1 MVYGMDEKG
10 IGRRIWNFLGSR
22 DFSVFIF
29 IMGLTYVFILAIF
42 GMLVPVPW
50 VNNLS
55 KLLPFKVLYVLFFL
69 NLIICEIKWL
79 PVIIIRCRK
88 YKKPETLE
96 ELERFRHQITVQSSE
111 FRVQGLE
118 KYLRRRGYKVQWP
131 GGNGQGAEV
140 PATDHRP
147 LTTLL
152 YAYKGRFSP
161 LGNLLFHV
169 SFLFLLCGVGIS
181 SLFRFEGSARVTE
194 EYDFS
199 GSIPEYSVISTAPLA
214 PIPNISFF
222 VERIS
227 PKFWEGQLLFTE
239 LRADIKSQGGT
250 GSAWISSPLEIDNA
264 KVTIN
269 SISIAPMYVLKNK
282 EGKELDA
289 GYVNLAVFVP
299 GSEDHF
305 QIPGYPHQIYVSFY
319 PDHEIRDG
327 QIINR
332 SMEHRNPAY
341 FLKIYRGKL
350 LIFSGLIK
358 QGEEAGFEGLR
369 LSFPEIRYWGEFRIV
384 KDPGFVFTWTAFIFF
399 GVGLTWR
406 LLFYKKEIVVI
417 KKGDAV
423 YLCGN
428 SDYYPDLFENRLR
441 KLAGMISEK

>member
-1 MVYGMDEKG
+1 MDEKG

-29 IMGLTYVFILAIF
+29 ITGLTYTFILVIF

-55 KLLPFKVLYVLFFL
+55 KLLPFKVLYILFFV

-88 YKKPETLE
+88 NKSPETLE
-96 ELERFRHQITVQSSE
+96 ELEGFRHQITVQSSE
-111 FRVQGLE
+111 FKVQELE
-118 KYLRRRGYKVQWP
+118 KYLKWRGYGVRSQKS
-131 GGNGQGAEV
+131 EV
-140 PATDHRP
+140 RSQEP
-147 LTTLL
+147 LEKNSPLL
-152 YAYKGRFSP
+152 TPHFSLILHAHKGCFSP

-169 SFLFLLCGVGIS
+169 SFLFLLIGVGVS

-194 EYDFS
+194 GYEFS
-199 GSIPEYSVISTAPLA
+199 GSIPEYSVISASPLA
-214 PIPNISFF
+214 SIPKLSFYL
-222 VERIS
+222 EKIS

-239 LRADIKSQGGT
+239 LRADIKHQDGV
-250 GSAWISSPLEIDNA
+250 GSAWISSPLNIDNA

-282 EGKELDA
+282 EGNELDT

-305 QIPGYPHQIYVSFY
+305 QIPRFPHRIFVSFY
-319 PDHEIRDG
+319 PDHEVIDG

-332 SMEHRNPAY
+332 SMYPKNPAY

-350 LIFSGLIK
+350 LVFSGLVR
-358 QGEEAGFEGLR
+358 QGEEAEFESLR
-369 LSFPEIRYWGEFRIV
+369 LSFPEIRYWGEIRIV
-384 KDPGFVFTWTAFIFF
+384 KDPGFVFIWTAFIFF
-399 GVGLTWR
+399 GTGLTWR
-406 LLFYKKEIVVI
+406 LLFYKREVAVI
-417 KKGDAV
+417 KKDGAV
-423 YLCGN
+423 YLYGD
-428 SDYYPDLFENRLR
+428 SDYYPNLFESRLR
-441 KLAGMISEK
+441 MLAEMAGER